1 MTIASGCE
9 YRLRVQSG
17 LTEHLV
23 ERLHRGD
30 QSLLD
35 LQQDSITLGFSQ
47 PQIELQLA
55 GKKNGLLGLGGGL
68 ITLDHRFGQGEGQ

>member
-47 PQIELQLA
+47 PQIVDLPGFCGERLA
-55 GKKNGLLGLGGGL
+55 HFAGLSL
-68 ITLDHRFGQGEGQ
+68 EGDGALE